1 MTKPTIVLVPGA
13 WVYYLE
19 YIAGELLLTTLQ
31 HIPEHFAQVQNILE
45 DEGYACV
52 GVHLPSNAHEPYV
65 NGRLV
70 DFNDDVSTAR
80 QVITEVLDAGSDVVV
95 VVHSYGTLVG
105 TAALKDLSPDTRKAA
120 GHTNGVKA
128 LVIIA
133 GFVLPEGISML
144 QAMGGQ
150 LPPQY
155 LHEGDTTLPFAGPGA
170 IEVLYNDL
178 DTLDAQKAI
187 WRLKPQSYAINT
199 TPMPGAAASL
209 RGIPLSYLACDKDNA
224 CPYPIQIQTI
234 DALKAM
240 DQSVYAEVAP
250 TGHSP
255 FIRMPEE
262 TARFVRRAAGED
274 VQSGF
279 KGL

>member
-13 WVYYLE
+13 WHV
-19 YIAGELLLTTLQ
+19 
-31 HIPEHFAQVQNILE
+31 PEHFQKVQKLLE
-45 DEGYACV
+45 AEGYSCV
-52 GVHLPSNAHEPYV
+52 GVNLPSNAHEPYID
-65 NGRLV
+65 GKLV
-70 DFNDDVSTAR
+70 DFNDDVSAAR
-80 QVITEVLDAGSDVVV
+80 LVVTRVLESGEDVVV

-105 TAALKDLSPDTRKAA
+105 TAALRDLSPNARKAA
-120 GHTNGVKA
+120 GHANGVRS

-150 LPPQY
+150 LLPQY
-155 LHEGDTTLPFAGPGA
+155 LHDGDTTLPFAGPGA

-178 DTLDAQKAI
+178 DTLEAQKAV

-199 TPMPGAAASL
+199 TPMPDAAAAI
-209 RGIPLSYLACDKDNA
+209 RGIHVSYLACDKDNA
-224 CPYPIQIQTI
+224 CPYPMQIQTI

-240 DQSVYAEVAP
+240 GQSVHTEVAP

-255 FIRMPEE
+255 FIKMPEE
-262 TARFVRRAAGED
+262 TARFVRKAAGED
-274 VQSGF
+274 LESGF